1 MSRIGVLILAGAW
14 LPLVAVSLVDPTSN
28 PIGLGLLGMAG
39 SLVGGVLFV
48 LGLLGSFFRAD

>member
-28 PIGLGLLGMAG
+28 PIGLGLLGTTG

>member
-14 LPLVAVSLVDPTSN
+14 LPLVAVGLVDPTSN

-39 SLVGGVLFV
+39 SLIGGVLFA

>member
-14 LPLVAVSLVDPTSN
+14 LPLVAVSLADPTSN
-28 PIGLGLLGMAG
+28 PFGLGLLGMTG